1 MAARREMLACR
12 VGSCLLAVL
21 SLVLLCMALF
31 TDYWLVALGPR
42 FTGHS
47 GLWQECVAGV
57 CVSPAPVTEYI
68 QATRA
73 FLILGALAT
82 AASLLCLLLSLTSC
96 VHIPVSTNLLASIAA
111 FTAGSCT
118 LVAMGV
124 YTGESWHKN
133 QDGQI
138 QLTFQWSFYLG
149 WAALP
154 LLALSGTFALVAHQ
168 RQEGYESL

>member
-1 MAARREMLACR
+1 MLACS

-31 TDYWLVALGPR
+31 TDYWLLALGPSS
-42 FTGHS
+42 TGHS

-57 CVSPAPVTEYI
+57 CVSPAHATGYI

-82 AASLLCLLLSLTSC
+82 AASVLCLLLSLTSC
-96 VHIPVSTNLLASIAA
+96 VHIPVSTSLLASIAA

-138 QLTFQWSFYLG
+138 QLTFEWSFYLG

-168 RQEGYESL
+168 RHVGYESL

>member
-1 MAARREMLACR
+1 MWACS
-12 VGSCLLAVL
+12 VGSCLLAVS
-21 SLVLLCMALF
+21 SLVLLCMALV
-31 TDYWLVALGPR
+31 TDYWLLAIGAN
-42 FTGHS
+42 TTAHS
-47 GLWQECVAGV
+47 GLWQV
-57 CVSPAPVTEYI
+57 CLPVGCQSPAHVTGYI

-73 FLILGALAT
+73 FLILAVLAT
-82 AASLLCLLLSLTSC
+82 AASVLSLLFSVTSC
-96 VHIPVSTNLLASIAA
+96 VRIPVSTDLLASIAA

-138 QLTFQWSFYLG
+138 QLTFEWSFYLG
-149 WAALP
+149 WAALL

-168 RQEGYESL
+168 RQVGYERQ

>member
-1 MAARREMLACR
+1 MLACS

-21 SLVLLCMALF
+21 SLVLLCTALF
-31 TDYWLVALGPR
+31 TDYWLVAFGPSD
-42 FTGHS
+42 TAHS
-47 GLWQECVAGV
+47 GLWQECRADV
-57 CVSPAPVTEYI
+57 CVSPPHVTGYI

-82 AASLLCLLLSLTSC
+82 AVSLLSLLLSVTSC

-118 LVAMGV
+118 LLAMGV

-138 QLTFQWSFYLG
+138 QVTFQWSFYLG

-168 RQEGYESL
+168 RHVGYERL